1 MPLDHSAG
9 CVNFRDVGEFLAVLG
24 DDRLPPGRL
33 LRGGKLTFIEDWDEI
48 DRAATI
54 INLRGG
60 PDPRRFDAA
69 YRHHPRPNNLST
81 YDTTDRGVRRWL
93 CAVLGEI
100 AEADLPVMLHC
111 TSGKDRTGVA
121 VAAVLMVL
129 GVHRSRIVEEYLLSD
144 GEIRR
149 EWIVGALDGMSDPY
163 RYFDRVD
170 LEMLRRRLLGRV
182 T

>member
-9 CVNFRDVGEFLAVLG
+9 CVNYRDVGDFLAVLG

-33 LRGGKLTFIEDWDEI
+33 LRGGKLTFVEDWADI

-60 PDPRRFDAA
+60 PDPTRFDAA

-81 YDTTDRGVRRWL
+81 YDTADRGVRRWL
-93 CAVLGEI
+93 CAVLAEI

-144 GEIRR
+144 GEVRR
-149 EWIVGALDGMSDPY
+149 EWIGSALDGMGDLN

-170 LEMLRRRLLGRV
+170 LGKLHRRLLEQPA
-182 T
+182 